1 MMDTTL
7 HIRPATQQDL
17 QALIDNNQAMAWETE
32 QRRLDDDTLS
42 KGVAALLTDRH
53 KGFYLIAEL
62 GGAVAG
68 SLMIT
73 SEWSDWRNGEM
84 WWFQSVYVRP
94 DFRSQGVFKSL
105 FQAVAALAR
114 ENGVR
119 ELRLYVE
126 RDNLRAQKVYQAL
139 GMVHS
144 HYDMWEMELRIEN

>member
-1 MMDTTL
+1 MIDTTL

-42 KGVAALLTDRH
+42 KGVAALLADRH
-53 KGFYLIAEL
+53 KGFYLVAEL

-68 SLMIT
+68 SLMVT

-84 WWFQSVYVRP
+84 WWFQSVYVLP
-94 DFRSQGVFKSL
+94 AFRGQGVFTAL
-105 FQAVAALAR
+105 FRAVEALAR
-114 ENGVR
+114 ERGVH

-126 RDNLRAQKVYQAL
+126 RENAQAQKVYGAL
-139 GMVHS
+139 GMAQS
-144 HYDMWEMELRIEN
+144 HYDMWEMGIKNG